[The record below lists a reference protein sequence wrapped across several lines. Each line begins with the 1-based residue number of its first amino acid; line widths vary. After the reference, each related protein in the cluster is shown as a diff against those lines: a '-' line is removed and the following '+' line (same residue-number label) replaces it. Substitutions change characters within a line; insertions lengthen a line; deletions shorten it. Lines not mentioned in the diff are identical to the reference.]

1 MYNKVLV
8 IGSPGSGK
16 SALSTHLS
24 KYMSL
29 PLYHLDQIN
38 WKDDNQTIE
47 QDELINEIKDILIKQ
62 YWIIDGNYID
72 TLELRV
78 SHAEVVIWL
87 QEKRVTC
94 IWRVLKRYFL
104 HVICKQTI
112 GKNPKTMSLAFLKF
126 IWDFPKINNE
136 QIKKLQRKYP
146 EKLWIIK

>member
-47 QDELINEIKDILIKQ
+47 QDELINEIKDFLIQQ

-87 QEKRVTC
+87 QEK
-94 IWRVLKRYFL
+94 K
-104 HVICKQTI
+104 
-112 GKNPKTMSLAFLKF
+112 
-126 IWDFPKINNE
+126 E
-136 QIKKLQRKYP
+136 
-146 EKLWIIK
+146 